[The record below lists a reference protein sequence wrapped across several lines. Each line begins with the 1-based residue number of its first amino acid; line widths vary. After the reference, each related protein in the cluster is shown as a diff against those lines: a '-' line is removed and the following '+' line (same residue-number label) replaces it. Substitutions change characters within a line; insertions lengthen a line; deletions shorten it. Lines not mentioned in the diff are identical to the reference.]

1 MSALVVV
8 KPITITDAILTSS
21 TVTEADYSAWSSATT
36 YALGSRVIIVATHKI
51 YESLQ
56 ASNLNKDPLT
66 QPLWWIEVSPTNRW
80 ACLDTSVTTQT
91 KRATSI
97 SYTLTPN
104 QAVNALA
111 VLNLTNA
118 TSVVI
123 SMTSV
128 LGGGAVF
135 SKTVNLAA
143 MPLYSAWWAWFYGTK
158 ITPTQSVNLDLPSY
172 VDGVITIT
180 INGGSALAVGVVMLG
195 QQRAF
200 GVGVQYGARVGI
212 QDYSRKEK
220 NDFGDTVL
228 VERAFAKRANFDLII
243 EKYETDQL
251 QTFLSEIRA
260 TNVLWIGTSEY
271 ESTIIFGFYKSFDI
285 LISYPTR
292 SDCSLEIEGLT

>member
-1 MSALVVV
+1 MSALVIV
-8 KPITITDAILTSS
+8 KPITITDAMLTSS
-21 TVTEADYSAWSSATT
+21 TVTETDYPAWSGATT
-36 YALGSRVIIVATHKI
+36 YALGARVIILSTHKI

-66 QPLWWIEVSPTNRW
+66 QPLWWVEVSPTNRW
-80 ACLDTSVTTQT
+80 SCLDTSVTTQT

-97 SYTLTPN
+97 SYTLAPGEV
-104 QAVNALA
+104 VNVLA
-111 VLNLTNA
+111 ALNLTNA
-118 TSVVI
+118 TSLVI
-123 SMTSV
+123 SMASV
-128 LGGGAVF
+128 LGGGTVF

-143 MPLYSAWWAWFYGTK
+143 VPLYSAWWAWFNGTK
-158 ITPTQSVNLDLPSY
+158 IAPTQSVNVDLPSY
-172 VDGVITIT
+172 VDGVITVT
-180 INGGSALAVGVVMLG
+180 INGGTGLAVGVLMIG

-220 NDFGDTVL
+220 NDFGDTIL
-228 VERAFAKRANFDLII
+228 VQRSFAKRANFDLIL
-243 EKYETDQL
+243 EQYETDQL
-251 QTFLSEIRA
+251 QNFLAEIRA
-260 TNVLWIGTSEY
+260 TNALWIGSDIY

>member
-8 KPITITDAILTSS
+8 SPITITDAMLTSS
-21 TVTEADYSAWSSATT
+21 TVTEADYPAWSSATT
-36 YALGSRVIIVATHKI
+36 YALGDRVIILSTHKI
-51 YESLQ
+51 YQSLQ

-66 QPLWWIEVSPTNRW
+66 QSLSWAEVSPTNRW
-80 ACLDTSVTTQT
+80 SCLDTSVTTQT
-91 KRATSI
+91 KKATSI
-97 SYTLTPN
+97 VYTLAPS

-118 TSVVI
+118 TSIVI

-128 LGGGAVF
+128 LGGGTVF
-135 SKTVNLAA
+135 SKTVSLAA
-143 MPLYSAWWAWFYGTK
+143 VPVYPSWWDWFYGKK
-158 ITPTQSVNLDLPSY
+158 ITPTQSVNVDLPSY
-172 VDGVITIT
+172 VDGVITVT
-180 INGGSALAVGVVMLG
+180 INGGAALAVGVLMIG
-195 QQRAF
+195 QQRSF

-220 NDFGDTVL
+220 NAFGDTVL
-228 VERAFAKRANFDLII
+228 VARAFAKRANFDLIL
-243 EKYETDQL
+243 EKYETDQM
-251 QTFLSEIRA
+251 QNFLAEIRA
-260 TNVLWIGTSEY
+260 TNALWIGSDEY

>member
-1 MSALVVV
+1 MSSLVVV
-8 KPITITDAILTSS
+8 KPLSITDAMLTSS

-36 YALGSRVIIVATHKI
+36 YAVGTRVIVLSTHKI

-66 QPLWWIEVSPTNRW
+66 QAVWWIEVSPTNRW

-91 KRATSI
+91 KKATSI
-97 SYTLTPN
+97 SYTITPN

-111 VLNLTNA
+111 LLNLTNA

-123 SMTSV
+123 SMTSA
-128 LGGGAVF
+128 LGGGTVF
-135 SKTVNLAA
+135 SKTVSLAA
-143 MPLYSAWWAWFYGTK
+143 VPLYSAWWAWFYGTK
-158 ITPTQSVNLDLPSY
+158 IAPTQSVNLDLPSY

-180 INGGSALAVGVVMLG
+180 INGGAGLAVGVLMLG

-200 GVGVQYGARVGI
+200 GVGIQYGARVGI

-220 NDFGDTVL
+220 NDFGDTIL
-228 VERAFAKRANFDLII
+228 VERAFAKRANFDLIL

-251 QTFLSEIRA
+251 QNFLSEIRA
-260 TNVLWIGTSEY
+260 TNVLWIGSDDY
-271 ESTIIFGFYKSFDI
+271 ESTTIFGFYKNFDI
-285 LISYPTR
+285 VISYSNR

>member
-8 KPITITDAILTSS
+8 KPIEITDAMLTSS
-21 TVTEADYSAWSSATT
+21 SVTEADYSAWSSATT
-36 YALGSRVIIVATHKI
+36 YSLGARVIIVATHKI

-97 SYTLTPN
+97 SYTLTPA

-128 LGGGAVF
+128 LGGGVVF

-172 VDGVITIT
+172 VDGVITIV

-260 TNVLWIGTSEY
+260 TNVLWIGTDDY
-271 ESTIIFGFYKSFDI
+271 ESTTIFGFYKSFDI